1 MDNNNTFTTLETKNF
16 AMNVMNLSCSW
27 LADIFVNHVV
37 SASVK
42 FRLGTTLLTE
52 KKFEIFSCA
61 SCAPRQL
68 SGHYLIKIRSLY
80 VAVGMQQGTGV
91 VEIQFL
97 RSYSKL
103 WTVSPFLRITDHW
116 VMKKKQDLREDRV
129 KIPLKA
135 TPRTGLWNKTCLCL
149 D

>member
-1 MDNNNTFTTLETKNF
+1 M
-16 AMNVMNLSCSW
+16 
-27 LADIFVNHVV
+27 V

-52 KKFEIFSCA
+52 KNFEIFSCE

-68 SGHYLIKIRSLY
+68 NGHYLIKIRSFY

-103 WTVSPFLRITDHW
+103 
-116 VMKKKQDLREDRV
+116 
-129 KIPLKA
+129 
-135 TPRTGLWNKTCLCL
+135 
-149 D
+149 

>member
-1 MDNNNTFTTLETKNF
+1 M
-16 AMNVMNLSCSW
+16 
-27 LADIFVNHVV
+27 V

-68 SGHYLIKIRSLY
+68 SGRYLIKIRSLY

-103 WTVSPFLRITDHW
+103 
-116 VMKKKQDLREDRV
+116 
-129 KIPLKA
+129 
-135 TPRTGLWNKTCLCL
+135 
-149 D
+149 

>member
-1 MDNNNTFTTLETKNF
+1 MDNNTFTNLETKNF
-16 AMNVMNLSCSW
+16 AKNVMNLSCSW

-52 KKFEIFSCA
+52 KNFEIFSCA

-116 VMKKKQDLREDRV
+116 AMKKKQDLREDRV

-135 TPRTGLWNKTCLCL
+135 TPRAGLWNKTCLCL
-149 D
+149 N

>member
-1 MDNNNTFTTLETKNF
+1 MDNNITFTTLETKNF

-68 SGHYLIKIRSLY
+68 NGHYLIKIRSFY

-116 VMKKKQDLREDRV
+116 VMKKN
-129 KIPLKA
+129 KI
-135 TPRTGLWNKTCLCL
+135 
-149 D
+149 

>member
-1 MDNNNTFTTLETKNF
+1 
-16 AMNVMNLSCSW
+16 MNVMNLSCSW

-61 SCAPRQL
+61 SFAPRQS

-103 WTVSPFLRITDHW
+103 LTVSPFLRITDHW
-116 VMKKKQDLREDRV
+116 VMKKK
-129 KIPLKA
+129 KI
-135 TPRTGLWNKTCLCL
+135 
-149 D
+149 

>member
-1 MDNNNTFTTLETKNF
+1 
-16 AMNVMNLSCSW
+16 MNVMNLSCSW

-61 SCAPRQL
+61 SFAPRQS

>member
-1 MDNNNTFTTLETKNF
+1 
-16 AMNVMNLSCSW
+16 MNVMNLSCSW

-61 SCAPRQL
+61 SFAPRQS

-103 WTVSPFLRITDHW
+103 LTVSPFLRITDHW

>member
-1 MDNNNTFTTLETKNF
+1 M
-16 AMNVMNLSCSW
+16 
-27 LADIFVNHVV
+27 V

-61 SCAPRQL
+61 SCAPRQS

-103 WTVSPFLRITDHW
+103 LTVSPFLRITDHW